1 MMTVDEAVRALGK
14 SIQADCRY
22 KRYEKAKKSN
32 DADQALQQQIGEFQ
46 LGRMNYQRESEKDD
60 PDTEKLHA
68 MEKMLDSQYEAILAT
83 DGMKEFQAAK
93 LEMDAMMQEVDA
105 IITLCMNGEDPDTCH
120 PSLGNCSG
128 NCASCGAG
136 CH

>member
-22 KRYEKAKKSN
+22 KRYENAKKAN
-32 DADQALQQQIGEFQ
+32 DANEELQQQIGDFQ
-46 LGRMNYQRESEKDD
+46 MERMNYQRESQKES
-60 PDTEKLHA
+60 PDAEKLA
-68 MEKMLDSQYEAILAT
+68 KMEKELDEKYEAILST
-83 DGMKEFQAAK
+83 EGMKEFQAAK

-105 IITLCMNGEDPDTCH
+105 IITLCMNGEDPETCH
-120 PSLGNCSG
+120 PSMGGCSG